1 MAPRDSKESTEIN
14 GNIHPGEN
22 GKGKKAKN
30 PRTSSN
36 SSLPDLPPEGVD
48 AAIAAVGKIGKILYF
63 VQGFHE
69 EISTV
74 EGIYGLGIR
83 QEAQI
88 NELETTITN
97 LAFRKDYEMTRLQ
110 DENDS
115 YRAEARQLERVRKEL
130 EQEQAGVDDTLNAM
144 QAKMEAQKDIEIGET
159 KQGFSDK
166 LKTRVK
172 QMKEEYEKKI
182 QALETDNAGLKDTIK
197 KLEEEK
203 KQAQEKLK
211 EQKKSV
217 EVDKRSSR
225 SHIMRLESELQQIS
239 AVSRVSPQ
247 SHEF

>member
-14 GNIHPGEN
+14 GSIHPGEN
-22 GKGKKAKN
+22 GKEREAKN
-30 PRTSSN
+30 PRTASN
-36 SSLPDLPPEGVD
+36 SSLLDLPPEGVD

-88 NELETTITN
+88 KELETTITD

-110 DENDS
+110 DENDL

-130 EQEQAGVDDTLNAM
+130 EQEQAGMDDTLKAI
-144 QAKMEAQKDIEIGET
+144 QSKMEAQKDIKIGET
-159 KQGFSDK
+159 KQGYSDK

-172 QMKEEYEKKI
+172 QIKEEYDKKI

-203 KQAQEKLK
+203 TQAQEKLK
-211 EQKKSV
+211 EQKKSF
-217 EVDKRSSR
+217 EVDKRSSQ
-225 SHIMRLESELQQIS
+225 SHIMHLESELQQIS

-247 SHEF
+247 THEF

>member
-14 GNIHPGEN
+14 GSIHPGEK
-22 GKGKKAKN
+22 GKGKEAKN
-30 PRTSSN
+30 PRTASN
-36 SSLPDLPPEGVD
+36 SSLLDLPPEGVD
-48 AAIAAVGKIGKILYF
+48 TAIAAVGKIGKILYF

-88 NELETTITN
+88 KELETTITD

-110 DENDS
+110 DENDL
-115 YRAEARQLERVRKEL
+115 YRAEARQLERLKKEL
-130 EQEQAGVDDTLNAM
+130 EQEQAGMDDTLKAF
-144 QAKMEAQKDIEIGET
+144 QSKMEAQKDIEIGET

>member
-88 NELETTITN
+88 NELEATITN

-115 YRAEARQLERVRKEL
+115 YQAEARQLERVRKEL
-130 EQEQAGVDDTLNAM
+130 EQEQAGVDDTLKAM
-144 QAKMEAQKDIEIGET
+144 QSKMEAQKDIEIGEI